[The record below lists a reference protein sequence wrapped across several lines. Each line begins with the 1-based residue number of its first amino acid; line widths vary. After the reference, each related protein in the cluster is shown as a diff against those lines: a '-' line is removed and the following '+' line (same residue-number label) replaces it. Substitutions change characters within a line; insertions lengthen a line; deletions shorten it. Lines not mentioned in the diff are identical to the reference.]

1 MGLSARPDPPRLY
14 ADTATASRTAA
25 TASSAL
31 AVATTALAVATTA
44 LAVTTAAAPASGA
57 AVHASAAAPT
67 SGAAR
72 TTRADSATWLMLD
85 AAPAGLSVCGWQQL
99 RSLWRTPVLPATRVE
114 P

>member
-1 MGLSARPDPPRLY
+1 MSTPIPPFS
-14 ADTATASRTAA
+14 TSTPAA
-25 TASSAL
+25 
-31 AVATTALAVATTA
+31 
-44 LAVTTAAAPASGA
+44 ASGA
-57 AVHASAAAPT
+57 ARTSVAAPT

>member
-25 TASSAL
+25 TASPAL
-31 AVATTALAVATTA
+31 AVATPA

-72 TTRADSATWLMLD
+72 TTRADRATWLMLD

-99 RSLWRTPVLPATRVE
+99 HQLRRTPLLPTTRVE
-114 P
+114 PRLL